1 MAHRFSELTFTP
13 AVEAA
18 QRKFGSFDSMQ
29 SLRLRLPDFDRLS
42 DKERYFI
49 GQRDSFYL
57 ATISESGWPYI
68 QHRGGE
74 PGFLTVI
81 SETRLAFANYV
92 GNRQYQSLGNI
103 SHQENVSLF
112 LVDYPNK
119 RRLKLLGKAKF
130 YLLTDLP
137 EQLQGV
143 FGKDVA
149 QEKVESIVQIDLEAF
164 DWNCPQHLTPRF
176 SEQEWLDKINLTE
189 GNKQ

>member
-103 SHQENVSLF
+103 SYQENVSLF

>member
-18 QRKFGSFDSMQ
+18 QRKFGSFETMQ
-29 SLRLRLPDFDRLS
+29 SLRQRLPDFDRLG
-42 DKERYFI
+42 ERERHFI

-74 PGFLTVI
+74 PGFLRI
-81 SETRLAFANYV
+81 LSETRLAFANYV

-119 RRLKLLGKAKF
+119 RRMKLLGKAKF

-137 EQLQGV
+137 EQLQEV

>member
-1 MAHRFSELTFTP
+1 MGHRFSELTFTP

-176 SEQEWLDKINLTE
+176 SEQEWLDKVNLTE

>member
-18 QRKFGSFDSMQ
+18 QRKFGSFETMQ
-29 SLRLRLPDFDRLS
+29 SLRQRLPDFDRLG
-42 DKERYFI
+42 ERERHFI

-74 PGFLTVI
+74 PGFLRI
-81 SETRLAFANYV
+81 LSETRLAFANYV

-119 RRLKLLGKAKF
+119 RRMKLLGKAKF

-149 QEKVESIVQIDLEAF
+149 QKKVESIVQIDLEAF

>member
-13 AVEAA
+13 AVEPA
-18 QRKFGSFDSMQ
+18 QRKFGSFETMQ
-29 SLRLRLPDFDRLS
+29 SLRQRLPDFDRLG
-42 DKERYFI
+42 ERERHFI

-74 PGFLTVI
+74 PGFLRI
-81 SETRLAFANYV
+81 LSETRLAFANYV

-119 RRLKLLGKAKF
+119 RRMKLLGKAKF

-137 EQLQGV
+137 EQLQEV